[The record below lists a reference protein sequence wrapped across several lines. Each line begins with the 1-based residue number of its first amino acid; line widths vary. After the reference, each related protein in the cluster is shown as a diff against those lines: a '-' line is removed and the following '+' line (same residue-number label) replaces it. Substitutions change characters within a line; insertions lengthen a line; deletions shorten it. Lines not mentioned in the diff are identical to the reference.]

1 MTLNF
6 RDVKT
11 KARVI
16 NINSKEKYS
25 VVKLRTSRHDEMNN
39 AWINSSFFSV
49 FVVNAHKKIKEL
61 QDEMDKLERFENG
74 DVKGGVPILLKSVT
88 LGNEPYQK
96 DGQTVYP
103 KNYKI
108 TVFAWEFQDEG
119 KNTGNNLDTPPV
131 VEEEEED
138 DSEIPF

>member
-25 VVKLRTSRHDEMNN
+25 VVKLRTSRRDEMNDK
-39 AWINSSFFSV
+39 WINSNFFSM
-49 FVVNAHKKIKEL
+49 FVGNAHKKIEEL
-61 QDEMDKLERFENG
+61 ESEMDKLERFENG
-74 DVKGGVPILLKSVT
+74 DVKSGVPILLKSVA
-88 LGNEPYQK
+88 LGNEPCQK

-119 KNTGNNLDTPPV
+119 RNTGNNLDTPPV
-131 VEEEEED
+131 VEEEED